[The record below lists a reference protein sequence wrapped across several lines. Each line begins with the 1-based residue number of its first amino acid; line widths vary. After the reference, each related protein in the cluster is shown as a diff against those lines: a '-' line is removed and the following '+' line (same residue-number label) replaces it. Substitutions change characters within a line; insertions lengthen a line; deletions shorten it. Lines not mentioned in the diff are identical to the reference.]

1 VGLVM
6 YRIFKIDRLLRLAA
20 AVCVV
25 LMFCAPFAA
34 TYAACWLNLVA
45 ATHADAT

>member
-1 VGLVM
+1 M
-6 YRIFKIDRLLRLAA
+6 FQFFKIDRLLRLAA

-34 TYAACWLNLVA
+34 AYVACWLDLVA
-45 ATHADAT
+45 STYADRTV

>member
-1 VGLVM
+1 MFQILKTG
-6 YRIFKIDRLLRLAA
+6 RLLHLAA

-34 TYAACWLNLVA
+34 AYVACWLDLVA
-45 ATHADAT
+45 STYADKA